1 MPFNQSIG
9 HAEVGGLI
17 PNEIS
22 YELLKSTAVQSVVMK
37 LGRRLRNMSTHESEL
52 PVLSALASASIRD
65 GEYDLIETTKMQW
78 ENKVITAKHV
88 DAIVVVSQDS
98 LADSGIPLWDEV
110 KPELV
115 NASAQAIDL
124 AMLYGTGKPSAWPT
138 AIVTAALAA
147 SHNVSLAAMDDL
159 YDAMLGDDGVFAK
172 VEADGY
178 EVTGIAALLSQKA
191 AYRNC
196 RTTDGVP
203 VFQRDPV
210 VAGANMVDGVPI
222 EFLRNGVGNATYKQI
237 AGDWK
242 QLVYSMRQDIAY
254 EVTTTGVIQDG
265 AGNIMY
271 NMFQQHLA
279 AIKLTMRLGFQLP
292 NPINRENETAAT
304 RYPFAYLTA

>member
-1 MPFNQSIG
+1 MAFNQSMG

-17 PNEIS
+17 PNEVS
-22 YELLKSTAVQSVVMK
+22 FELLNSTAVQSVVMK

-98 LADSGIPLWDEV
+98 LADSGIPLWDEI

-115 NASAQAIDL
+115 NAAAQVIDL
-124 AMLYGTGKPSAWPT
+124 AMLYGTGKPSVWPS

-159 YDAMLGDDGVFAK
+159 YDAMLGEDGVFAK
-172 VEADGY
+172 VEADGF
-178 EVTGIAALLSQKA
+178 EVTGIAANLSQKA

-222 EFLRNGVGNATYKQI
+222 EFMRNGVGHATYKQI

-279 AIKLTMRLGFQLP
+279 AIKLTMRLGFQVP
-292 NPINRENETAAT
+292 NPIKRENETEAT

>member
-1 MPFNQSIG
+1 MAFNQVMGRSE
-9 HAEVGGLI
+9 AGGLI
-17 PNEIS
+17 PNPVS
-22 YELLKSTAVQSVVMK
+22 YELLNSIAVQSVVMK
-37 LGRRLRNMSTHESEL
+37 LGRRLRNMSTHETEL

-65 GEYDLIETTKMQW
+65 GEYDLIQTTKMAW
-78 ENKVITAKHV
+78 ENKIITAKHV
-88 DAIVVVSQDS
+88 DAIVVVSQDA
-98 LADSGIPLWDEV
+98 LADSGIPLWDEI

-115 NASAQAIDL
+115 SAASETIDH
-124 AMLYGTGKPSAWPT
+124 AMLYSIGKPAAWPT

-147 SHNVSLAAMDDL
+147 SHNVSLAAHTDL
-159 YDAMLGDDGVFAK
+159 YDAMLGETGVFAK

-178 EVTGIAALLSQKA
+178 QVTGIAAHLSQKA

-203 VFQRDPV
+203 VFQPDPV
-210 VAGANMVDGVPI
+210 QAGRSMVDGVPI
-222 EFLRNGVGNATYKQI
+222 EFLKNGVGNSTYKQI
-237 AGDWK
+237 AGDWQ

-265 AGNIMY
+265 SGNIMY

-279 AIKLTMRLGFQLP
+279 AIKLTMRLGFQIS
-292 NPINRENETAAT
+292 NPINRENETEAT